1 MMPKTGPHTK
11 DNTMRPTPSSLLA
24 PALAVL
30 ALMAAPLAAQTDAFG
45 IQVVRGP
52 TAEPAIVASSA
63 WIDPSGLSAPVMVTR
78 GGIRVT
84 PRRPVVDAFRNP
96 LRLDG
101 IQGIVKLP
109 IFPRQV
115 VWWDWT
121 REYRRYYAGRVW

>member
-1 MMPKTGPHTK
+1 MK
-11 DNTMRPTPSSLLA
+11 DNAMRPTPLRLLA
-24 PALAVL
+24 PAFA
-30 ALMAAPLAAQTDAFG
+30 ALILTVAPLAAQTDAFG

-52 TAEPAIVASSA
+52 APEPTVVDSTA
-63 WIDPSGLSAPVMVTR
+63 WIDPSGFSAPVMVTR
-78 GGIRVT
+78 GGIRVA
-84 PRRPVVDAFRNP
+84 PRRPVTEIYRNP

-121 REYRRYYAGRVW
+121 REYRRDYAGRVW

>member
-1 MMPKTGPHTK
+1 MIDGTVSDTK
-11 DNTMRPTPSSLLA
+11 DSTMRPYPSRLLA
-24 PALAVL
+24 PTLAALTL
-30 ALMAAPLAAQTDAFG
+30 LAAPLAAQTDAFG

-52 TAEPAIVASSA
+52 TAEPALIESTA
-63 WIDPSGLSAPVMVTR
+63 WIDPSGFAAPVMVTR
-78 GGIRVT
+78 GSIRVA
-84 PRRPVVDAFRNP
+84 PRRPATEVFRNP

-101 IQGIVKLP
+101 IQGVVKLP